1 MTKEINESVEIY
13 VPKGYIN
20 EEETLF
26 VSVGGKNY
34 FVPRGKTSRVPA
46 QVAREILRAR
56 RAEEKLDA
64 SRERL
69 IESTV
74 KPLGMDNA
82 VF

>member
-1 MTKEINESVEIY
+1 MTKDTNESVEIY

-34 FVPRGKTSRVPA
+34 FVPRGKTSHVPV

-56 RAEEKLDA
+56 RAEEKLDR

-69 IESTV
+69 IEDSA

-82 VF
+82 VL

>member
-1 MTKEINESVEIY
+1 MKDTNESVEIY

-34 FVPRGKTSRVPA
+34 FVPRGKTSRVPPV
-46 QVAREILRAR
+46 VAREILRAR
-56 RAEEKLDA
+56 RAEEKLDR

-69 IESTV
+69 IEDSA

-82 VF
+82 VL

>member
-1 MTKEINESVEIY
+1 MKDTNESVEIY

-34 FVPRGKTSRVPA
+34 FVPRGKTSRVPPG
-46 QVAREILRAR
+46 VAREILRAR
-56 RAEEKLDA
+56 RAEEKLDR

-69 IESTV
+69 IEDSS

-82 VF
+82 VL